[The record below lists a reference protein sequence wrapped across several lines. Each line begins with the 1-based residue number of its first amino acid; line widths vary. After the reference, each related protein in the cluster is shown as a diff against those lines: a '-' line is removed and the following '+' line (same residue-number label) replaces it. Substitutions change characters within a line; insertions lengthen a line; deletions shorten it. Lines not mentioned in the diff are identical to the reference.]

1 MNLNAIRR
9 SEIQFIWVLIALV
22 ILFGIPMLSSFQAD
36 HHEVAASVAIAEK
49 EAPRAPASASVTPM
63 ISATEKIATFK
74 LNCKDKSPSQEV
86 SSNYLRIFG
95 SLCGLDS
102 ESVQI
107 TNSSNGFQAS
117 IFMSENDNFS
127 TDFIDLQEGENQLQV
142 NFLDADG
149 HKMLKTLHIY
159 RKPLLAKAASN

>member
-22 ILFGIPMLSSFQAD
+22 ILFGIPMVSSFQAD
-36 HHEVAASVAIAEK
+36 HHEVAATVALAEK
-49 EAPRAPASASVTPM
+49 EAPRAPASSSAPP
-63 ISATEKIATFK
+63 ISTSEKIATLK

-95 SLCGLDS
+95 DLCGPDS
-102 ESVQI
+102 ESVEI

-117 IFMSENDNFS
+117 IFMSENESFS
-127 TDFIDLQEGENQLQV
+127 TDFIDLKEGENQLQV
-142 NFLDADG
+142 NFLDGAG
-149 HKMLKTLHIY
+149 HKSMKILHIY
-159 RKPLLAKAASN
+159 RKSLLANAATN